1 MNGIDVSKH
10 NGSIDWNAVKASGEV
25 DFCIIRAGYGK
36 SISQKDAKFEA
47 NYEGAKAAGIPVGVY
62 WYSYALTPAEAEAE
76 ARVFLEAIAGKRFE
90 FPVWFDIEEK
100 SALNTG
106 KQNVTAMCKA
116 FCDVMEKAGYWCGIY
131 ASRAHIQSYISTDVQ
146 KRYSIWAAEWGAQLH
161 YTGADMWQHSEK
173 GKVAG
178 ITGYVDL
185 DTSYVDFPTAIKEA
199 GKNGFTKPEPDT
211 SLPYIPGITASEVQ
225 VYLTWCACKG
235 AGQYPDTE
243 DGFRQFISETYGDRI
258 KIK

>member
-10 NGSIDWNAVKASGEV
+10 NGAIEWKAVKASGEV

-36 SISQKDAKFEA
+36 SIRQKDPKFEY
-47 NYEGAKAAGIPVGVY
+47 NYHGCETYGIPVGAY

-76 ARVFLEAIAGKRFE
+76 ARVFLEAIAEKKFE
-90 FPVWFDIEEK
+90 FPVWLDIEEK

-131 ASRAHIQSYISTDVQ
+131 ASRAHIQSYISNEVQ
-146 KRYSIWAAEWGAQLH
+146 HRYSIWAAEWGAQLH
-161 YTGADMWQHSEK
+161 YTGAAMWQHSEK
-173 GKVAG
+173 GNVAG

-185 DTSYVDFPTAIKEA
+185 DTSYVDFPTAIKAA
-199 GKNGFTKPEPDT
+199 GKNGYSKPEPAT
-211 SLPYIPGITASEVQ
+211 ALPYIPNMTASEVQ
-225 VYLTWCACKG
+225 RYLNWCAAKG
-235 AGQYPDTE
+235 AGQYEDTE
-243 DGFRQFISETYGDRI
+243 AGFRQFINETYGG
-258 KIK
+258 K